1 MSQNRSPLFDLGPG
15 VKNLII
21 INLLIWLFD
30 ITNCNKHLIGIDLH
44 AVFGLHYWESD
55 SFKPFQ
61 MISYMFLHDRGGIMH
76 VFFNMF
82 NLWMFGS
89 MMERHWGTAR
99 FLLFYFICGIGGAVA
114 QQAAWST
121 MFVGESTSDLCISV
135 FGSDITNGGA
145 TTSFNINTGTHN
157 IPNIVHFDSTE
168 GLRRFIME
176 YMTPLVVG
184 ASGATFGVMTAF
196 AMVFPNLP
204 LFFFFIPIPIRAK
217 FMIGFF
223 IVLEVVET
231 FARTS
236 DGIAHLAHLG
246 GVLFGVLLILWW
258 RRTGEESGP
267 MY

>member
-1 MSQNRSPLFDLGPG
+1 MQQTNSEYVTKQITTFRLRSGGKKPYHHQPADMVVRHNQLQQAPYR
-15 VKNLII
+15 
-21 INLLIWLFD
+21 
-30 ITNCNKHLIGIDLH
+30 H
-44 AVFGLHYWESD
+44 SD

-61 MISYMFLHDRGGIMH
+61 MISYMFLHDRSGIMH

>member
-1 MSQNRSPLFDLGPG
+1 
-15 VKNLII
+15 
-21 INLLIWLFD
+21 
-30 ITNCNKHLIGIDLH
+30 
-44 AVFGLHYWESD
+44 
-55 SFKPFQ
+55 
-61 MISYMFLHDRGGIMH
+61 
-76 VFFNMF
+76 
-82 NLWMFGS
+82 
-89 MMERHWGTAR
+89 
-99 FLLFYFICGIGGAVA
+99 
-114 QQAAWST
+114 
-121 MFVGESTSDLCISV
+121 
-135 FGSDITNGGA
+135 
-145 TTSFNINTGTHN
+145 
-157 IPNIVHFDSTE
+157 
-168 GLRRFIME
+168 
-176 YMTPLVVG
+176 
-184 ASGATFGVMTAF
+184 MTAF